1 MVVQTQGKSEVL
13 SADAYV
19 VALGS
24 YSPLLLKPLGIRLP
38 VYPAKGYSATLTLA
52 EGSVAPTVSVTD
64 DECKLVFPA
73 LATVSGL
80 PVPQSSTAIT
90 SISIPFVVRP

>member
-1 MVVQTQGKSEVL
+1 MQAEGQTEVL

-24 YSPLLLKPLGIRLP
+24 YSPLLLKPVGIRLP

-52 EGSVAPTVSVTD
+52 EGSVAPTVSITD
-64 DECKLVFPA
+64 DECKLVFPDS
-73 LATVSGL
+73 ATVFGL
-80 PVPQSSTAIT
+80 PVLRSSTAT
-90 SISIPFVVRP
+90 TLISIRFVARP